1 MILVLLSPRNA
12 GLPFAEWLRE
22 ESGRLLAVT
31 AEGVDPGPGFA
42 EVERVPDYTDD
53 DAVLDAARRM
63 AGRHA
68 VTRVLALAE
77 VDVERAAALR
87 AGLGLPGQ
95 LPDSA
100 RAYRDKVLMKELA
113 AEGGLAVP
121 PFAAVASAADVE
133 AFMAAHPGPVVVKPR
148 GGSGSTGV
156 VVLHD
161 PARVPELADRL
172 TTGDHEVEGYVTG
185 RMCHVDALHVGGEP
199 VVCVPSV
206 YTDGG
211 CLSHWTDSGNGSW
224 TLPADDPLY
233 ERLVAETWKLVGAL
247 PAAPALFVHA
257 EFFVTDA
264 GGIVLCEIAG
274 RVGGTPI
281 PAMLE
286 ALLGLDPRHL
296 WARLEC
302 GLPVDLDAVRAHA
315 AAAPLVAN
323 FGLPPRDGR
332 IVRLPAEA
340 PAGTRGFTVL
350 ARLGEDWSGAR
361 YAGRKSGDFI
371 ATWLVE
377 AQDAGEL
384 LALLDKT
391 GAEAEAAFGW
401 EPAGAEPDIP
411 AAEAGYGREPAGT
424 GPEEASP

>member
-12 GLPFAEWLRE
+12 GLPFAEWLHE

-31 AEGVDPGPGFA
+31 AEGLSPGPGFA
-42 EVERVPDYTDD
+42 DVERVPDYTDD
-53 DAVLDAARRM
+53 AAVLDAARRL

-87 AGLGLPGQ
+87 AELALPGQ
-95 LPDSA
+95 LPESA

-113 AEGGLAVP
+113 ARGGVAVP
-121 PFAAVASAADVE
+121 PFAPVASTADVE

-156 VVLHD
+156 AVLHD
-161 PARVPELADRL
+161 PAQVSELVSPL
-172 TTGDHEVEGYVTG
+172 SGGTHEVEGYVAG

-257 EFFVTDA
+257 EFFVTED
-264 GGIVLCEIAG
+264 GEIVLCEIAG

-340 PAGTRGFTVL
+340 PAGTEEFTVL
-350 ARLGEDWSGAR
+350 ARLGEDWGGAR

-371 ATWLVE
+371 ATWLVQ

-391 GAEAEAAFGW
+391 GSAAEAAFGW
-401 EPAGAEPDIP
+401 EPASTAPDAPTAASGHGRESAGAEP
-411 AAEAGYGREPAGT
+411 REG
-424 GPEEASP
+424 SR

>member
-22 ESGRLLAVT
+22 KSGRLLAVT

-53 DAVLDAARRM
+53 AAVLDAARRM

-77 VDVERAAALR
+77 ADVERAAALR

-95 LPDSA
+95 LPESA

-113 AEGGLAVP
+113 AEGGVAVP

-156 VVLHD
+156 AVLHD
-161 PARVPELADRL
+161 PARIPELADRL
-172 TTGDHEVEGYVTG
+172 TAGDHEVEGYVTG

-296 WARLEC
+296 WARIEC

-340 PAGTRGFTVL
+340 PDGTREFTVL
-350 ARLGEDWSGAR
+350 ARLGEDWGGAR

-391 GAEAEAAFGW
+391 GAAAEAAFGW
-401 EPAGAEPDIP
+401 EPAGAEP
-411 AAEAGYGREPAGT
+411 EG
-424 GPEEASP
+424 ASR

>member
-1 MILVLLSPRNA
+1 
-12 GLPFAEWLRE
+12 
-22 ESGRLLAVT
+22 
-31 AEGVDPGPGFA
+31 
-42 EVERVPDYTDD
+42 
-53 DAVLDAARRM
+53 
-63 AGRHA
+63 
-68 VTRVLALAE
+68 
-77 VDVERAAALR
+77 
-87 AGLGLPGQ
+87 
-95 LPDSA
+95 
-100 RAYRDKVLMKELA
+100 MKQLA
-113 AEGGLAVP
+113 AEGGVAVP
-121 PFAAVASAADVE
+121 PFAAVAAAADVE

-156 VVLHD
+156 TVLDD
-161 PARVPELADRL
+161 PARIPELADRL
-172 TTGDHEVEGYVTG
+172 TAGDHEVEGYVSG

-224 TLPADDPLY
+224 TLPADDPLHA
-233 ERLVAETWKLVGAL
+233 RLVEETWKLVAAL
-247 PAAPALFVHA
+247 PAAPMLFVHA

-332 IVRLPAEA
+332 VVRLPAEA
-340 PAGTRGFTVL
+340 PDGTREFTVL
-350 ARLGEDWSGAR
+350 ARLGEDWGSDR

-377 AQDAGEL
+377 AEDAGEL

-391 GAEAEAAFGW
+391 GAAAEAGFGW
-401 EPAGAEPDIP
+401 EPTGV
-411 AAEAGYGREPAGT
+411 EPAGVEPAGIEPMGTEPT
-424 GPEEASP
+424 GTEPTEVSR

>member
-12 GLPFAEWLRE
+12 GLPFAGWLPE

-31 AEGVDPGPGFA
+31 AEGVVTGPGFA
-42 EVERVPDYTDD
+42 DVERVPDYTDD
-53 DAVLDAARRM
+53 AAVIEAARRI

-95 LPDSA
+95 LPESA

-113 AEGGLAVP
+113 AAGGVPVP
-121 PFAAVASAADVE
+121 PFAAVASSADVE

-156 VVLHD
+156 AVLHD
-161 PARVPELADRL
+161 PAQVHELADRL
-172 TTGDHEVEGYVTG
+172 TAGDHEVEGYVAG

-211 CLSHWTDSGNGSW
+211 CLSHWTDAGNGSW

-257 EFFVTDA
+257 EFFVTDS

-281 PAMLE
+281 PAMLGV
-286 ALLGLDPRHL
+286 LLGLDPRHL
-296 WARLEC
+296 WARIEC
-302 GLPVDLDAVRAHA
+302 GLPVDLDAVRAHV

-323 FGLPPRDGR
+323 FGLPPRNGR
-332 IVRLPAEA
+332 IVRLPPEA
-340 PAGTRGFTVL
+340 PAGTREFTVL
-350 ARLGEDWSGAR
+350 AQLGEDWGGAR

-377 AQDAGEL
+377 AEDAQEL
-384 LALLDKT
+384 LALLAKT
-391 GAEAEAAFGW
+391 GAAAEAGFGW
-401 EPAGAEPDIP
+401 EPAADESDFPE
-411 AAEAGYGREPAGT
+411 AAR
-424 GPEEASP
+424 

>member
-12 GLPFAEWLRE
+12 GLPFAEWLPE
-22 ESGRLLAVT
+22 ESGRLLAV
-31 AEGVDPGPGFA
+31 AAQGVAAGPGFA
-42 EVERVPDYTDD
+42 DVERVADYTDD
-53 DAVLDAARRM
+53 ASVLAAARRM
-63 AGRHA
+63 ADRHT

-77 VDVERAAALR
+77 VDVERAAELR
-87 AGLGLPGQ
+87 AELGLPGQ
-95 LPDSA
+95 LPAGA

-113 AEGGLAVP
+113 AAGGVAVP
-121 PFAAVASAADVE
+121 PFAAVASAADVA

-161 PARVPELADRL
+161 PSQIAEVADRV
-172 TTGDHEVEGYVTG
+172 TDGDHEVEGYVIG
-185 RMCHVDALHVGGEP
+185 RMCHVDALHVQGEP

-224 TLPADDPLY
+224 TLPASDPLY
-233 ERLVAETWKLVGAL
+233 ERLVAETWRLVGAL

-257 EFFVTDA
+257 EFFVTATGD
-264 GGIVLCEIAG
+264 IVLCEIAG

-281 PAMLE
+281 PAMLH
-286 ALLGLDPRHL
+286 AVLGLDPRHL
-296 WARLEC
+296 WARIES

-315 AAAPLVAN
+315 EAAPLVAN

-332 IVRLPAEA
+332 IVRLPSRA
-340 PAGTRGFTVL
+340 PDGARNFTVL
-350 ARLGEDWSGAR
+350 ARLGEDWGGAR

-371 ATWLVE
+371 ATWLVT
-377 AQDAGEL
+377 ADDAEEL
-384 LALLDKT
+384 LALIDKT
-391 GAEAEAAFGW
+391 GAQTEAGFGW
-401 EPAGAEPDIP
+401 EPSGRP
-411 AAEAGYGREPAGT
+411 AD
-424 GPEEASP
+424 PEEANR

>member
-22 ESGRLLAVT
+22 KSGRLLAVT

-53 DAVLDAARRM
+53 AAVLDAARRM

-87 AGLGLPGQ
+87 AELGLPGQ
-95 LPDSA
+95 LPESA

-113 AEGGLAVP
+113 AEGGVAVP

-156 VVLHD
+156 AVLHD
-161 PARVPELADRL
+161 PAQIPELADRL
-172 TTGDHEVEGYVTG
+172 TAGDHEVEGYVTG

-296 WARLEC
+296 WARIEC

-332 IVRLPAEA
+332 IVRLPVEA
-340 PAGTRGFTVL
+340 PSGTREFTVL
-350 ARLGEDWSGAR
+350 ARLGEDWGGAR

-391 GAEAEAAFGW
+391 GAAAEAAFGW
-401 EPAGAEPDIP
+401 EPAGAEP
-411 AAEAGYGREPAGT
+411 EG
-424 GPEEASP
+424 ASR